1 MCVDFR
7 NAADVIGFLEEQG
20 EAVTVNREIDPVFEI
35 AALIRKSSDTGGPA
49 FRFPTVKGHPGW
61 TVVGGVYNYRRV
73 ARLLGCSDT
82 DLVKRFSAAVKH
94 PLAPVL
100 VAQGSCQEDVLT
112 GDSVDLTQLPI
123 PVHSEDDA
131 GRYITA
137 GVIMARDPVNGIRAM
152 GIHRLQLKGPRTLGL
167 NAPEER
173 RVTRA
178 FLKSEDRGEALP
190 IAVVIGGGPY
200 IDLASQAKVSHDV
213 DKLGVAG
220 GLRGAPIELVR
231 AVTNDVEV
239 PADAQLILEGRILPG
254 VRESEGPFGEV
265 AGTYGEEDRRAV
277 VEIDAI
283 TFRSERIFQTVL
295 TGMPTTE
302 NHVMG
307 WPAICESIHRFA
319 ENATPEVVDVHA
331 IGPYYVAIV
340 SIKKR
345 MAYEARN
352 VILSV
357 LGPTAGA
364 PQAKYCIVVD
374 EDIDVRN
381 WEQVLWALYTRVQ
394 PHEDVMVLPPMVGS
408 PLDPSAPT
416 WRHSSKIGFDAT
428 KPLGA
433 AGRRF
438 RRVLVP
444 GSDDAQW

>member
-1 MCVDFR
+1 MDFR
-7 NAADVIGFLEEQG
+7 NVADVIGFLDAQG
-20 EAVTVNREIDPVFEI
+20 EAVTVDREVDPVFEI
-35 AALIRKSSDTGGPA
+35 AALIRKSSDTSGPA
-49 FRFPTVKGHPGW
+49 FRIPSVKGHPGW

-73 ARLLGCSDT
+73 AKMLDCSES
-82 DLVKRFSAAVKH
+82 DLVKRFAAAVKH
-94 PLAPVL
+94 PIAPVR
-100 VAQGSCQEDVLT
+100 VSEGECQRHVLT
-112 GDSVDLTQLPI
+112 GDDVDLTQLPI

-137 GVIMARDPVNGIRAM
+137 GVIMAHDPVSGSRAM
-152 GIHRLQLKGPRTLGL
+152 GIHRLQLKGPRKLGL

-173 RVTRA
+173 RVSRA
-178 FLKSEDRGEALP
+178 FLHSEDLGQPLH

-220 GLRGAPIELVR
+220 GLRGKPIGLIK
-231 AVTNDVEV
+231 AVTSDVEV
-239 PADAQLILEGRILPG
+239 PADAQLVLEGRILPG
-254 VRESEGPFGEV
+254 VRELEGPFGEV

-283 TFRSERIFQTVL
+283 TYRDKIYQTVL

-307 WPAICESIHRFA
+307 WPAICESVRRYA
-319 ENATPEVVDVHA
+319 EQATPDVVDVHA
-331 IGPYYVAIV
+331 VGPYYVAIV

-345 MAYEARN
+345 MPYEARN

-381 WEQVLWALYTRVQ
+381 WDQVLWALYTRVQ
-394 PHEDVMVLPPMVGS
+394 PQDDVLLLPLMVGS
-408 PLDPSAPT
+408 PLDPSAPI
-416 WRHSSKIGFDAT
+416 WRHSQKIGFDAT
-428 KPLGA
+428 KPLGEE
-433 AGRRF
+433 GSRF

-444 GSDDAQW
+444 GSEDATW